1 MCACVRACERLHASG
16 CVHARARAR
25 AHRHAHVAPMF
36 LCFRHNQKVCSKRKN
51 QIKYNNVR
59 TDDDSYKSR
68 DADVITISQKTQSPK
83 TGSQNV
89 AKKNDYSHIWE
100 LPLPDPKQDRTQD
113 STYRGVQ
120 STDSAYG
127 TSLLS
132 NTRTGNDD
140 SYHVSVTSRTT
151 DDSRYFVLDRD
162 PREPAGQIPDDPD
175 C

>member
-1 MCACVRACERLHASG
+1 M
-16 CVHARARAR
+16 
-25 AHRHAHVAPMF
+25 
-36 LCFRHNQKVCSKRKN
+36 CSKRKN

-59 TDDDSYKSR
+59 TDDDSYKTR
-68 DADVITISQKTQSPK
+68 DADVITISQKTQSPQ
-83 TGSQNV
+83 TGNQGNT
-89 AKKNDYSHIWE
+89 KKNDYSHIWE
-100 LPLPDPKQDRTQD
+100 LPLPDPKQDRIQD
-113 STYRGVQ
+113 GTYRGVQ

-132 NTRTGNDD
+132 NPRTGNDD

-162 PREPAGQIPDDPD
+162 PREAGAPIPDDPE